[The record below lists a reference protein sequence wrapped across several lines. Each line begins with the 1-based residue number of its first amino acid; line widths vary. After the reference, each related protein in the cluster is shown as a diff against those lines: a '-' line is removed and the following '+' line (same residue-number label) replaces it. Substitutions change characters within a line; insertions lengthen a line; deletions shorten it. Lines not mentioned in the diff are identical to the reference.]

1 QCTICEHHFE
11 PEDVTTCP
19 AYDGTICSLCCSL
32 DARCGDSCK
41 PGAGYHEQLQQ
52 FLGRLL
58 PQPLLASL
66 RSRLGHFLSL
76 LVLINGLSALL
87 LSLIYFKTP
96 VASVAEATLLSVTLW
111 KVFFIL
117 VIVTGVICWLFV
129 LAHESRVVA
138 EEESRRQTRLLMEE

>member
-1 QCTICEHHFE
+1 M
-11 PEDVTTCP
+11 P
-19 AYDGTICSLCCSL
+19 
-32 DARCGDSCK
+32 K
-41 PGAGYHEQLQQ
+41 PVLAG
-52 FLGRLL
+52 
-58 PQPLLASL
+58 L

-76 LVLINGLSALL
+76 LVLINGLSGLL

-96 VASVAEATLLSVTLW
+96 VASPAEGILLSVTLW

-138 EEESRRQTRLLMEE
+138 EEESRRQNRLLMEEIVAHERTDQALQQAKEQAEAANGAKSRYLTGISVPRSMPSSAMPS